1 MRQIAINVKGISSA
15 LVKSIT
21 QKLFED
27 IKLEESELT
36 GELIERI
43 IKDVDVSSALNKI
56 RRNVAGRELKLYSID
71 KKNDC
76 YKQSYLGNNYNSC
89 IYYLL
94 TFRDIIV

>member
-1 MRQIAINVKGISSA
+1 MSSA

-71 KKNDC
+71 KEA
-76 YKQSYLGNNYNSC
+76 
-89 IYYLL
+89 
-94 TFRDIIV
+94 DIATI